1 MSRRSAHVRVQ
12 RVREEHNQAQQRLA
26 THRQS
31 RRGRPERHR
40 LPWLIGGGL
49 LGGLALAIL
58 PPKRWAQAGALL
70 LGGGARLMRS
80 ALGPA
85 LLGALWM
92 NLADFPAAARA
103 TTPGDVKRAPPRV
116 QRP

>member
-1 MSRRSAHVRVQ
+1 MSRRGAHLRAL
-12 RVREEHNQAQQRLA
+12 RARDEHNQAEQRLA
-26 THRQS
+26 THRQP
-31 RRGRPERHR
+31 RRGRPDHHR
-40 LPWLIGGGL
+40 LSWLIGGGL

-70 LGGGARLMRS
+70 LGCGARLMRS

-92 NLADFPAAARA
+92 NLADSPAAARA
-103 TTPGDVKRAPPRV
+103 TTTGDVNRAPPRV
-116 QRP
+116 